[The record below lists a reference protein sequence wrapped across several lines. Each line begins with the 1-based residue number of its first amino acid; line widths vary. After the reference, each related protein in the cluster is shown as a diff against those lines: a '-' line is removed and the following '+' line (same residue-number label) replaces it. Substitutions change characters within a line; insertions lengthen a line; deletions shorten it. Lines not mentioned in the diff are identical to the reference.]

1 MIRITDLLKEDEL
14 TESMMQMSARATN
27 WSGGTKIGDCLG
39 SFNDQFAKQVLNG
52 RSVTIILSDGLDDG
66 DPQVMF
72 DEVHKIKLRTRKLV
86 WLNPLKGMKGYEPLA
101 KGMKAA
107 LPAVDDFRSAHNL
120 DSLMELENILSHA

>member
-1 MIRITDLLKEDEL
+1 M
-14 TESMMQMSARATN
+14 
-27 WSGGTKIGDCLG
+27 
-39 SFNDQFAKQVLNG
+39 
-52 RSVTIILSDGLDDG
+52 
-66 DPQVMF
+66 
-72 DEVHKIKLRTRKLV
+72 

>member
-1 MIRITDLLKEDEL
+1 M
-14 TESMMQMSARATN
+14 
-27 WSGGTKIGDCLG
+27 
-39 SFNDQFAKQVLNG
+39 VY
-52 RSVTIILSDGLDDG
+52 
-66 DPQVMF
+66 
-72 DEVHKIKLRTRKLV
+72 EVHKIKLRTRKLV